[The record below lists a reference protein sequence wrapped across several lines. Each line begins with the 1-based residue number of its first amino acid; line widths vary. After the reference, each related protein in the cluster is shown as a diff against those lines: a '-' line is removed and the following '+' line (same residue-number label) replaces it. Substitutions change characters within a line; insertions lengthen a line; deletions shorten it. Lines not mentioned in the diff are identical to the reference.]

1 MVYTYET
8 KKKEPTPE
16 IDFDWKAEIK
26 NDDRYLKVVSA
37 VTAIGIMLV
46 VLTLCIIIT
55 TAQAFAGVR
64 EVSTIDMGKNA
75 VTGVERGIEDSRTVN
90 NYGLEFY
97 ATSSTRAYASVT
109 AISSGVADSMTCT
122 MVLQSATKGSNNYT
136 TVSNSKVTR
145 TVYDSGSMML
155 STYYTISSTKD
166 YRIKIQ
172 MTDEINGIRTTV
184 TDYLDLTR

>member
-75 VTGVERGIEDSRTVN
+75 VTGVERGIEDSRTISTYV
-90 NYGLEFY
+90 LDFH
-97 ATSSTRAYASVT
+97 ATSTTKAHASVR
-109 AISSGVADSMTCT
+109 AASSGVPDYITCT
-122 MVLQSATKGSNNYT
+122 IVLQSAPKGSTNYT
-136 TVSNSKVTR
+136 TVTNSKVTR
-145 TVYDSGSMML
+145 TVYDQGAMLL
-155 STYYTISSTKD
+155 STEYTISSTKD

-184 TDYLDLTR
+184 TDYKDLVR